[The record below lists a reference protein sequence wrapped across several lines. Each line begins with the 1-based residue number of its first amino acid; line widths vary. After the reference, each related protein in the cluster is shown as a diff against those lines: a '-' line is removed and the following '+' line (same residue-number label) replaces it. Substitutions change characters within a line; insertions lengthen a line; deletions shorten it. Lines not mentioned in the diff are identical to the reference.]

1 MYNGDLYAIFKSI
14 RIMRKIWDGGYNLSK
29 SYWFFGNI
37 IPFFLF
43 LSIFLVAISFQEHRL
58 DSLLALRFEPNFLFQ
73 KIILLIM
80 SAVFFAYCFVATVG
94 VWKSANNYAGKKIW
108 SILAKISIVLAF
120 IFYIKDFNKLFW

>member
-80 SAVFFAYCFVATVG
+80 SAVFFGYCFVATVG
-94 VWKSANNYAGKKIW
+94 VWKSANNYAGKKNMVYPC
-108 SILAKISIVLAF
+108 KN
-120 IFYIKDFNKLFW
+120 FYRLGFYFLY